1 MSDRKRKILSLREA
15 VYDTAIALIINTP
28 LNFAFIAFAFHIE
41 LTALETSLWL
51 TFIFTALAIVRKYWL
66 RMRFYKKYG

>member
-1 MSDRKRKILSLREA
+1 MSEHKRKILSLREA
-15 VYDTAIALIINTP
+15 FWDTGLALLINTP

-41 LTALETSLWL
+41 LSALATSLWL
-51 TFIFTALAIVRKYWL
+51 TFIFTVLAIVRKYWL